1 MGQIWTIIFVVL
13 VLIGWGIASRMDR
26 ADQKRRR
33 TRDAQKGQRKD
44 VE

>member
-13 VLIGWGIASRMDR
+13 VLIGWAIASRMDR
-26 ADQKRRR
+26 ADAKRRR
-33 TRDAQKGQRKD
+33 TRDAQKGQRED